1 MSNGTSKAQA
11 TDNASRAWAIT
22 NTTQCELEIART
34 ALETF
39 SRFIIDRGFEDPES
53 GKFEVDSAT
62 VFIDGILAHLDEAQE
77 TLAHAMRVMRGNE

>member
-11 TDNASRAWAIT
+11 PDNASRAWAIT

-39 SRFIIDRGFEDPES
+39 SRFIVDSNFVDPES
-53 GKFEVDSAT
+53 GKLDVDSAT
-62 VFIDGILAHLDEAQE
+62 VYIDGIITHLNEAQE
-77 TLAHAMRVMRGNE
+77 TLARAMRIMRGNE